1 MEGPMDVVDLLIA
14 DHNRVRGLF
23 SRYGDAHDADKTK
36 EASVLASLII
46 EELTVHMSA
55 EESVFYRSVKSRS
68 DEIDEDVNEG
78 REEHHVAK
86 VLIKEIEGLKP
97 GSDSWV
103 AKMTVLIE
111 SVEHH
116 IKEEEEEL
124 FPSVRSSTDAAWR
137 RELGNKL
144 ELDKVR
150 LGATPLAE
158 KLELPVSD
166 LSEKAREQKIPGRS
180 TMDHDK
186 LAATVDTR
194 QP

>member
-1 MEGPMDVVDLLIA
+1 
-14 DHNRVRGLF
+14 
-23 SRYGDAHDADKTK
+23 
-36 EASVLASLII
+36 
-46 EELTVHMSA
+46 
-55 EESVFYRSVKSRS
+55 
-68 DEIDEDVNEG
+68 
-78 REEHHVAK
+78 
-86 VLIKEIEGLKP
+86 
-97 GSDSWV
+97 
-103 AKMTVLIE
+103 
-111 SVEHH
+111 
-116 IKEEEEEL
+116 
-124 FPSVRSSTDAAWR
+124 VRSSTDAAWR